1 MSLLIF
7 FSCQRSVAVVDVNC
21 AGRQAPLTDNALKET
36 EICSPWILGFT
47 ESQDGNT
54 RIYIEFQK
62 DPSSGK
68 QEALIALMELDDP
81 AEVGGLRNI
90 LPELLK
96 AEKEGNE
103 SYPQFLRNS
112 LITCVKYLRNRGYT
126 KDLGITMCHLSS
138 VTGSPVTLRLGT
150 IGRPSSCVLG
160 RAGNIIVLAQRQDE
174 PPFGIEEW
182 MSSLQV
188 TEICYNNYLGNLQSS
203 APVPKGSWTSL
214 PEPEVRELVLSPQD
228 KFLVFGDSLFS
239 KTIPADEVCRQVQT
253 TTSPVAAGKALS
265 EMYSALTN
273 GKREC
278 IAVIMFKSDANQP
291 VEEEVEKYRCWEFM
305 LEQNHKLLFTK
316 ELETLHKTIVLTGE
330 QTTTNSN
337 ADPGSWYTTALS
349 KYKCPLPSHRGRYY
363 CYGNKTES

>member
-1 MSLLIF
+1 MSSQALPHPLDGALYKGSLLRTRADDSI
-7 FSCQRSVAVVDVNC
+7 RI
-21 AGRQAPLTDNALKET
+21 PK
-36 EICSPWILGFT
+36 CSPIAA
-47 ESQDGNT
+47 
-54 RIYIEFQK
+54 YINM
-62 DPSSGK
+62 
-68 QEALIALMELDDP
+68 LT
-81 AEVGGLRNI
+81 V
-90 LPELLK
+90 
-96 AEKEGNE
+96 
-103 SYPQFLRNS
+103 
-112 LITCVKYLRNRGYT
+112 TTYLRSRGYT

-174 PPFGIEEW
+174 PLWHRRMDIFLTGNGDL
-182 MSSLQV
+182 LQQLSGKLK
-188 TEICYNNYLGNLQSS
+188 TT
-203 APVPKGSWTSL
+203 PVPKGSWGPPRTQN
-214 PEPEVRELVLSPQD
+214 PAGFPPKN

-305 LEQNHKLLFTK
+305 LKNHKMFPK
-316 ELETLHKTIVLTGE
+316 RRAKI
-330 QTTTNSN
+330 
-337 ADPGSWYTTALS
+337 
-349 KYKCPLPSHRGRYY
+349 
-363 CYGNKTES
+363 

>member
-1 MSLLIF
+1 MNLNN
-7 FSCQRSVAVVDVNC
+7 CQRSVAVVDVNC
-21 AGRQAPLTDNALKET
+21 AGRQAPLSDSNLKEAET
-36 EICSPWILGFT
+36 SCPWILGFT

-62 DPSSGK
+62 DPTCGK
-68 QEALIALMELDDP
+68 QEALIALMELDDA
-81 AEVGGLRNI
+81 AEVAGLRNV

-96 AEKEGNE
+96 VEREGRE
-103 SYPQFLRNS
+103 SCSQFLRNS
-112 LITCVKYLRNRGYT
+112 LVSCVRYLRGRGYS
-126 KDLGITMCHLSS
+126 KDLGITLCHLSS
-138 VTGSPVTLRLGT
+138 VIGSPVALRLGT

-160 RAGNIIVLAQRQDE
+160 RAGNIIVLAQRQDG
-174 PPFGIEEW
+174 PSFGVEEW
-182 MSSLQV
+182 ASAMQV
-188 TEICYNNYLGNLQSS
+188 TDICYNNYLGNLQNTG
-203 APVPKGSWTSL
+203 PVPKGCWTTL

-239 KTIPADEVCRQVQT
+239 KTIPADEVCRQVQS
-253 TTSPVAAGKALS
+253 TTSPVATGKALS
-265 EMYSALTN
+265 EMYSSLTN

-278 IAVIMFKSDANQP
+278 IAVIMLKSDVNQP

-330 QTTTNSN
+330 PPTTPTN

-363 CYGNKTES
+363 CYGNKTE